1 MSGPRARE
9 VGTCA
14 LRWPLTTRPA
24 SPRKE
29 ARDAQTEREP
39 TKDEMHIPARS
50 QRARPRARRKGRGS
64 TKRGSGGVGSFMPP
78 PSDDRAA
85 RGRSGAARRGRGRG
99 RAGRRGRRARAAPR
113 LGRPRVAAVLLGDA
127 RERNRNVLPAA
138 RPRRLRARRTWV
150 GGGGGYGGKRAALTA
165 RAAWPVTHTQF
176 DGTWRR
182 ERRAFLARRRG
193 VRGAFEVVR
202 VGACRGPGV
211 PPQAAAG
218 GDVVRRPRRR
228 PGGGAV
234 AAHRHLLSSWALG
247 ALTRLG
253 LLGSLGCTLA
263 QLALFGG
270 NLDHGCWH
278 SFKRRLGAP
287 GARPRAEAAEGDF

>member
-1 MSGPRARE
+1 
-9 VGTCA
+9 
-14 LRWPLTTRPA
+14 
-24 SPRKE
+24 
-29 ARDAQTEREP
+29 
-39 TKDEMHIPARS
+39 MHIPARS

-64 TKRGSGGVGSFMPP
+64 TKRGSGGVGSFMPQ

-85 RGRSGAARRGRGRG
+85 GGRSGAARRGRGRG

-138 RPRRLRARRTWV
+138 RPRRLRARRTWG

-193 VRGAFEVVR
+193 VRGAFEVGTR
-202 VGACRGPGV
+202 PGACRR
-211 PPQAAAG
+211 
-218 GDVVRRPRRR
+218 RRPRAFRR
-228 PGGGAV
+228 RRLRL
-234 AAHRHLLSSWALG
+234 AAAPAARRRRRRRAPTPLKFLGPWGLDPPWALG
-247 ALTRLG
+247 LPWLY
-253 LLGSLGCTLA
+253 LGSVGTVWRQLGPRVLA
-263 QLALFGG
+263 F
-270 NLDHGCWH
+270 
-278 SFKRRLGAP
+278 F
-287 GARPRAEAAEGDF
+287 